1 MDDSHR
7 IIRIAAALIMNDAGR
22 TLVVRKRGTLV
33 FMQAG
38 GKIEPGETPRQAL
51 ARELAEELGGLW
63 QAQDFAYLGQFS
75 APAANETGHL
85 VKADIFALRAPDT
98 IAPAAE
104 IAEAIWIDPRDR
116 SLPLAPL
123 SRDHVL
129 PLALQMPNCD
139 QSRSGAPSGKSI
151 R

>member
-1 MDDSHR
+1 MDDSHHV
-7 IIRIAAALIMNDAGR
+7 IRIAAALIVNDEGQ
-22 TLVVRKRGTLV
+22 TLVVRKQGTQF

-63 QAQDFAYLGQFS
+63 HAESFAHLGQFS
-75 APAANETGHL
+75 APAANEANHR
-85 VKADIFALRAPDT
+85 VEADVFAVGAPT
-98 IAPAAE
+98 AIAPAAE
-104 IAEAIWIDPRDR
+104 IAEAVWIDPRDR

-129 PLALQMPNCD
+129 PLARRTQTSD
-139 QSRSGAPSGKSI
+139 QSRSGAPSGKKW